1 MLIVLDLNQR
11 EQLVN
16 MWQDTA
22 RSSWIATL
30 ENKQGLHGQR
40 GMLWNIPSECQG
52 RDSSK
57 DVSLGAK
64 KFPST
69 HDSLGLGVERYPRWT
84 KTLGLSR
91 RAGRVVVLRRMCKVA
106 KQREAS

>member
-1 MLIVLDLNQR
+1 MD
-11 EQLVN
+11 
-16 MWQDTA
+16 
-22 RSSWIATL
+22 S
-30 ENKQGLHGQR
+30 G

-69 HDSLGLGVERYPRWT
+69 HDSLGLGVERYPVDKDAWVV
-84 KTLGLSR
+84 SASW
-91 RAGRVVVLRRMCKVA
+91 AGRSVEKDV
-106 KQREAS
+106 

>member
-1 MLIVLDLNQR
+1 MKKVYMD
-11 EQLVN
+11 
-16 MWQDTA
+16 
-22 RSSWIATL
+22 S
-30 ENKQGLHGQR
+30 G

-69 HDSLGLGVERYPRWT
+69 HDSLGLGVERYPGGQRR
-84 KTLGLSR
+84 LGCLGELGGS
-91 RAGRVVVLRRMCKVA
+91 
-106 KQREAS
+106 